1 MQAIPELKFEIDVY
15 VDNKINLLKIS
26 YPLKNMTP
34 YQHQQIIKLTNNF
47 FHQLTGE
54 NKSVEEA
61 SKEVAAVLS
70 VAGKSI

>member
-47 FHQLTGE
+47 FHQLAGE
-54 NKSVEEA
+54 NKSIEEA
-61 SKEVAAVLS
+61 SKEVAAALS